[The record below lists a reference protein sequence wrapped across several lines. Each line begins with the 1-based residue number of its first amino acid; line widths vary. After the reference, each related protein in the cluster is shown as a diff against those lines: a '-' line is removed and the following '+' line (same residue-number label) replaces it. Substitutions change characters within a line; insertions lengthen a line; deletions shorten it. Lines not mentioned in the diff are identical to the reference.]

1 MVCQEIAAG
10 GKTTDSPAAFDLA
23 SAKTT
28 FESTCN
34 GCHPLSNVDS
44 SPPKSEAEART
55 LAARMVD
62 NGLFA
67 DERSLEQIVG
77 YLAQNY
83 GR

>member
-1 MVCQEIAAG
+1 MVCQEIAVR

-34 GCHPLSNVDS
+34 GCHPLSNVAS
-44 SPPKSEAEART
+44 SPPKSEAEGRV
-55 LAARMVD
+55 LGVRMVE
-62 NGLFA
+62 NSLFR
-67 DERSLEQIVG
+67 DDKMLEQIVG
-77 YLAQNY
+77 YLARAY